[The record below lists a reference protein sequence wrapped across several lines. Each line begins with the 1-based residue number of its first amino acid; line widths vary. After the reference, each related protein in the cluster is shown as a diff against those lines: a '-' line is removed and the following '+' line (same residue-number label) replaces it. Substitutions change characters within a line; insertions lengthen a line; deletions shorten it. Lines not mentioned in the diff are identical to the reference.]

1 MTTAAY
7 DRAPATTSATARA
20 LLVVLAVLAVLG
32 VAAGRAPLSLE
43 VAVALALAA
52 VLALA
57 ALRYPTAAVV
67 GAVVLVLVV
76 PFYAGRYVT
85 GSIGVSPM
93 TAACL
98 VLLPLATARL
108 RDVRLGMLDV
118 AVGVLVLLRILAYVL
133 NYETGLG
140 AAVTVVLAVAL
151 PYAVFRTVTV
161 APRIRDVIA
170 WVVVLVGTAL
180 AFAGVRE
187 RSSGRNRF
195 HTLLPTEYEAAQWAR
210 PELRG
215 GGVRAEASFG
225 HPIAFGMFL
234 ALALVLAVAL
244 FLASRSLWAS
254 VLLLLAT
261 GGLVLGLT
269 ATLSRGPLL
278 VGAVGVVAVVLLSA
292 RRIEP
297 SRLWL
302 VALTVAGVALLT
314 PVGGTVSELISASSG
329 DTAEAASARYR
340 LGIVEVV
347 RDSAQFSL
355 LGKATGEEGGV
366 TPSLVTR
373 VGLKS
378 IDSEFALTYLV
389 AGALGLA
396 ALLVIALGVLAVAIA
411 PGLSVLDRGWAVGL
425 AASYLN
431 LTTVALLTQYEEIFW
446 AATAAVAAIAQRRRL
461 ERPAGPDRLDR
472 REPEPA

>member
-1 MTTAAY
+1 MTAAALP
-7 DRAPATTSATARA
+7 RAAAPTRFA
-20 LLVVLAVLAVLG
+20 LVALAALAVLA
-32 VAAGRAPLSLE
+32 VAAGRAPVSPEL
-43 VAVALALAA
+43 AVGLASAA

-85 GSIGVSPM
+85 GSVGVSPM
-93 TAACL
+93 TAACF
-98 VLLPLATARL
+98 VLLPLAAVRW
-108 RDVRLGMLDV
+108 RDVRLGLLDL
-118 AVGVLVLLRILAYVL
+118 AVGALVVLRILAYVL

-140 AAVTVVLAVAL
+140 AAATVVLAVAL
-151 PYAVFRTVTV
+151 PYVVFRSVTV
-161 APRIRDVIA
+161 SPRVRGIA
-170 WVVVLVGTAL
+170 AWTVVVVGTGLAL
-180 AFAGVRE
+180 AGVRE
-187 RSSGRNRF
+187 RASGSNWF
-195 HTLLPTEYEAAQWAR
+195 HGWLPVEYEAAQWAR

-244 FLASRSLWAS
+244 FLASRSLGAS
-254 VLLLLAT
+254 VLLLLAI
-261 GGLVLGLT
+261 GALVLGLT

-278 VGAVGVVAVVLLSA
+278 VGGIGVVAVVLLSGG
-292 RRIEP
+292 RLEP

-302 VALTVAGVALLT
+302 VVLTVAGVALLT
-314 PVGGTVSELISASSG
+314 PVGGTVAELVSASSG
-329 DTAEAASARYR
+329 NTAEAASARYR
-340 LGIVEVV
+340 LGVVDAV
-347 RDSAQFSL
+347 RDPEQFSL

-378 IDSEFALTYLV
+378 IDSEYALTYLV

-396 ALLVIALGVLAVAIA
+396 ALVVIALGVIGVALG
-411 PGLSVLDRGWAVGL
+411 PGLSMVDRGWSVAL

-461 ERPAGPDRLDR
+461 ER